1 LQGIERFCYR
11 GRVNLNHKEPAMKK
25 YYLMAP
31 GPTPVP
37 SNVLLAMA
45 QPMIHHRTPEYEA
58 LFIEVRA
65 GLKRL
70 FQTSQDVIP
79 FTSSGTGALEAA
91 VVNTLS
97 AGDTVLVL
105 RAGKFGERWDEICRT
120 YGVRVIPL
128 DAPFGQTVPA
138 EVFEQALR
146 AHPEAKAVL
155 MQHSESS
162 TGVLH
167 DVRGIAA
174 VTRATGAILIVDA
187 VSSLGIADLRMD
199 EWGVD
204 AVVAGSQ
211 KGLMLPPGL
220 SFCAL
225 SEKAWG
231 HVKASRLPK
240 YYFDIA
246 TERKFVARNECRFTP
261 AVSIF
266 VGLREVLKM
275 IEAETLPGVFRRHE
289 RLARATRGGV
299 EALGLELFAKASPSP
314 ALTAVVAPRGVDSEA
329 VLSTYSTSHNITI
342 AGGQG
347 EMKGQVFRLG
357 HMGYVA
363 DFDVITAL
371 AALEQVLGELGHPVD
386 LGAGVRAA
394 QKVLGER

>member
-1 LQGIERFCYR
+1 
-11 GRVNLNHKEPAMKK
+11 
-25 YYLMAP
+25 
-31 GPTPVP
+31 VP

-138 EVFEQALR
+138 EAFEQALR

-174 VTRATGAILIVDA
+174 VTRASGAILIVDA

-371 AALEQVLGELGHPVD
+371 AALEQVLEELGHPVD
-386 LGAGVRAA
+386 LGAAVRAA